1 MCSGYGGSGRCNVV
15 VGDSY
20 GVTFWPEYSCDE
32 FIYPCILKI
41 YISVVHIF
49 RKKDVYHYSYTKW
62 FQCDL
67 PL

>member
-41 YISVVHIF
+41 YISISISILITF
-49 RKKDVYHYSYTKW
+49 IISR
-62 FQCDL
+62 
-67 PL
+67 